1 MLIVSE
7 KTVSTVTD
15 LKTWDLTFKGNNNKK
30 KATGK
35 IDFVMAIH
43 GFRANIQFLK
53 QLRLR

>member
-35 IDFVMAIH
+35 MDFVMDVG
-43 GFRANIQFLK
+43 GFRTNIQLLK